1 MNDLRVQRATR
12 WTLLALSVAL
22 AIWRLHPPGVDSLG
36 FSTAHAMA
44 HLRIIAA
51 EPHPAGSERQALV
64 RQYLIAQLESFGY
77 QVQTQPSRQKVLRR
91 RSGYEN
97 EVDLVNV
104 MARRSGSGQT
114 DRAVMLV
121 AHYDSVPGAPGAGD
135 NAAAVAAL
143 LEVARILAQQPLRN
157 DLIFLFTDAEEFGLL
172 GARVFV
178 REHPWASDVAVVLNF
193 EGRGSSGP
201 SIMFQTTAGNG
212 WLIDLL
218 ARVAPHPVCSSFTFD
233 VYRRLPNDTD
243 FTVFQRHAQMQGM
256 NFAFIDDWANYH
268 RSTDDIQ
275 RLDPAS
281 MRHHGLQA
289 LALGR
294 ALATMDLTHLPGT
307 EDAVYFD
314 VLSLAVVRY
323 PMRWALLLAIG
334 LGIVTAVVL
343 AGAVRRSRIR
353 GRGVLVGLGM
363 ILINILLAVALSWGI
378 VKLTHNVRL
387 ERLADVT
394 IAGYTLLAMLTAA
407 GMRRIFR
414 RTGCAEINAAALIV
428 WTILNFVFVMLAPG
442 GSYLTTWPTLLA
454 TLSLAS
460 QTLPPARNWPRSSW
474 LFSML
479 ASMLIVLLLSPAIY
493 IAFLGLTLRMAHLM
507 LVPMVLGL
515 WLLPP
520 ASRPCDREVVGA
532 ADQREV

>member
-1 MNDLRVQRATR
+1 MNHPRAQRATT
-12 WTLLALSVAL
+12 WTLLALSVPLAL
-22 AIWRLHPPGVDSLG
+22 WRLHPPAVDSRG
-36 FSTAHAMA
+36 FSTANAMA

-51 EPHPAGSERQALV
+51 EPHPAGSERQVLV

-97 EVDLVNV
+97 EVALVNV
-104 MARRSGSGQT
+104 MARRSRSAQT
-114 DRAVMLV
+114 NRAVMLV

-135 NAAAVAAL
+135 DGAAVAAL
-143 LEVARILAQQPLRN
+143 LEAARILAHQPLRN
-157 DLIFLFTDAEEFGLL
+157 DLIILFTDAEEFGLL

-178 REHPWASDVAVVLNF
+178 REHPWANDVAVALNF

-243 FTVFQRHAQMQGM
+243 FTIFQSLTQMQGM

-275 RLDPAS
+275 RLDPDS

-294 ALATMDLTHLPGT
+294 ALAAMDLTHLPRT
-307 EDAVYFD
+307 QDAVYFD

-323 PMRWALLLAIG
+323 PMHWALPLAIA
-334 LGIVTAVVL
+334 LGIATAIVL
-343 AGAVRRSRIR
+343 VGAVRRGPIR
-353 GRGVLVGLGM
+353 VRGVLVGLGM
-363 ILINILLAVALSWGI
+363 ILINILLAVAVSWGI
-378 VKLTHNVRL
+378 VKLTHNLRL
-387 ERLADVT
+387 ERLADAT

-407 GMRRIFR
+407 GVRRIFR
-414 RTGCAEINAAALIV
+414 RASAAEINSAALIV
-428 WTILNFVFVMLAPG
+428 WTILNFVCVMLAPG

-454 TLSLAS
+454 ALSLAT
-460 QTLPPARNWPRSSW
+460 QTLPPARCWPRSCW
-474 LFSML
+474 LLSML
-479 ASMLIVLLLSPAIY
+479 ASVLIVLLLSPAIY

-507 LVPMVLGL
+507 VVPILLGL

-520 ASRPCDREVVGA
+520 GSMPRVHQVAPAGK
-532 ADQREV
+532 QREL